1 MAKATSTTKIILPK
15 EFLDAMKQSLL
26 DEKETLA
33 KELTG
38 LKRNPHDGS
47 GESAFPNYGDS
58 EDENA
63 AEVADYIV
71 NLSLGENLERSLRD
85 VIQALERLERGTY
98 GICKYCNK
106 PIEKKRLQ
114 ARPTSSSCMGCKKA
128 ITQEI

>member
-1 MAKATSTTKIILPK
+1 MAKATSTTKTLLTK
-15 EFLDAMKQSLL
+15 EFLDEMKRSLL
-26 DEKETLA
+26 EEKTTLE
-33 KELTG
+33 KELTK
-38 LKRNPHDGS
+38 LKRNPQDGS

-85 VIQALERLERGTY
+85 VNQSLERLENGTY

-114 ARPTSSSCMGCKKA
+114 ARPISSSCMGCKKA
-128 ITQEI
+128 ITQEM